1 MVYIVLCGVHCLVH
15 TAFFGVVSTGVAW
28 CILVWCTLFSMVWRT
43 LFSVVYTGLC
53 GVMYIAVVSTDV
65 VYTGLRGV
73 YWFVGYGIHCLVR
86 LYTVVVYTV

>member
-15 TAFFGVVSTGVAW
+15 TALFGVVSNGVAW